1 MRTNQTIL
9 SIREYGKVS
18 LRLKQLMDQRGM
30 TRNEL
35 ANSIHTR
42 FEVVDKWYRGDVS
55 KIDLDILARICYVM
69 GCTVEELLI
78 YEAP

>member
-1 MRTNQTIL
+1 
-9 SIREYGKVS
+9 
-18 LRLKQLMDQRGM
+18 MDQRGM

-42 FEVVDKWYRGDVS
+42 FEVVDKWYRGDIS

-69 GCTVEELLI
+69 ECRVEELLI